1 MILMGVT
8 HPGGNNNAA
17 CLLIDGQL
25 AGYAEEERFTRQKHA
40 PEAAPFNAIKWLMIK
55 HNLRREDVEAT
66 AVGFESPP
74 LSDLGAD
81 DFRARVE
88 RRASPEQIRLV
99 SHLMNDLRIRW
110 VGKSVLRE
118 NHHLAHAASALIPS
132 GMGSANV
139 ISLDGYGGDAAGLLG
154 WWEGGDIHEFYRIP
168 NERSWGV
175 LFHLITDRLGFG
187 GHGGEGKT
195 MGLASYGE
203 PDEALLPD
211 FCDGDYYLPNFMK
224 YSAFVKDNMPSR
236 GGNPLDKTHMNIAAT
251 LQHYYNRSLISMG
264 RAVSEAS
271 GLGKFVMCGG
281 VALNCTGN
289 GALAQQDF
297 VEDLWVQPA
306 SHDGGTALGAA
317 ILTHRR
323 MTGRWPECKF
333 PHAYWGPS
341 FSEDEC
347 RSALEYS
354 GLPYERVD
362 PAEEAARALVAD
374 EIVGFFQGG
383 SEAGPRALGNRSIL
397 ANPTRMETNRRVNR
411 DIKKRELWRPL
422 APSVLAEHYTDVF
435 DARIRSEFMIMAF
448 QAREEWKERVPAIVH
463 VDGSARPQ
471 SVSRE
476 ANPVYHAA
484 ISAFHRETGIPLVL
498 NTSFNLNDEPMVN
511 APDHAI
517 ATFAR
522 SGMDTLILGPYAV
535 RKRDFRR

>member
-1 MILMGVT
+1 MIILGVT

-25 AGYAEEERFTRQKHA
+25 VGYAEEERFTRQKHA
-40 PEAAPFNAIKWLMIK
+40 PESAPVNAIKWLLIK
-55 HNLRREDVEAT
+55 HKLTRDDVDAT

-74 LSDLGAD
+74 LSDLGDD

-88 RRASPEQIRLV
+88 SRASSDQIRRV
-99 SHLMNDLRIRW
+99 SHLMNDLNISW
-110 VGKSVLRE
+110 SGKSLIRE
-118 NHHLAHAASALIPS
+118 NHHLSHAASALIPS

-139 ISLDGYGGDAAGLLG
+139 ISLDGYGGDSAGLLG
-154 WWEGGDIHEFYRIP
+154 WWYGGDIHEFYRIL
-168 NERSWGV
+168 NGRSWGV

-203 PDEALLPD
+203 PDEDLLPD
-211 FCDGDYYLPNFMK
+211 FCDGDFHLPNFEK
-224 YSAFVKDNMPSR
+224 YRVFAKDNLPER
-236 GGNPLDKTHMNIAAT
+236 GGRRLEKVHMNIAAT
-251 LQHYYNRSLISMG
+251 LQHYYNRSLIAMAK
-264 RAVSEAS
+264 AVSEAS
-271 GLGKFVMCGG
+271 GMRRFVMCGG

-297 VEDLWVQPA
+297 VDDLWVQPA
-306 SHDGGTALGAA
+306 SHDGGTAIGAA

-323 MTGRWPECKF
+323 MTGNWPECAF

-341 FSEDEC
+341 FSEEAC
-347 RSALEYS
+347 RLALTYS
-354 GLPYERVD
+354 GLPFKEVD

-374 EIVGFFQGG
+374 EVVGFFQGG

-397 ANPTRMETNRRVNR
+397 ANPTTVETNRRVNR

-422 APSVLAEHYTDVF
+422 APSVLAEHYNEVF
-435 DARIRSEFMIMAF
+435 DASLRSDFMIMAF
-448 QAREEWKERVPAIVH
+448 QAREAWKEKVPAVVH

-471 SVSRE
+471 SVSRK
-476 ANPVYHAA
+476 ASPTYHAA
-484 ISAFHRETGIPLVL
+484 ISAFYRETGIPLVL

-511 APDHAI
+511 TPDQAI

-522 SGMDTLILGPYAV
+522 SGMDTLIVGPYAV
-535 RKRDFRR
+535 RKRDFRG